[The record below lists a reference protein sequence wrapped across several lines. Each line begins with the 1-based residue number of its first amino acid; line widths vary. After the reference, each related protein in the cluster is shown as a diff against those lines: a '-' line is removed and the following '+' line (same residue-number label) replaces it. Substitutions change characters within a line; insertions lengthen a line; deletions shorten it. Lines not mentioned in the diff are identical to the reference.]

1 MYLMAKNQD
10 GTFLKLGP
18 ISVNLV
24 GTIFDLRR
32 DIVSTLSDDLK
43 DKKFIMMK
51 ETLKDIDGPLEEKL
65 SVTEVYSSECVL
77 IRFVNETGKVW
88 CYYKKDLSTLY
99 DHMNELSVYYKDI
112 EEGDLRL
119 WISNMKIPP
128 YEYYVEWQLKK
139 QKHGRLCS
147 FLLLSLAN

>member
-1 MYLMAKNQD
+1 MLEDRRKMYLMAKNQD

-32 DIVSTLSDDLK
+32 DIVSTLSEDLK
-43 DKKFIMMK
+43 DKKFVMMK

-77 IRFVNETGKVW
+77 IRFVNETGKV
-88 CYYKKDLSTLY
+88 
-99 DHMNELSVYYKDI
+99 
-112 EEGDLRL
+112 
-119 WISNMKIPP
+119 
-128 YEYYVEWQLKK
+128 
-139 QKHGRLCS
+139 
-147 FLLLSLAN
+147 